1 MTERRCVVCGAR
13 MEGRRRQA
21 RTCGGACRAE
31 ASRLRRLLAGEQP
44 VDGCYS
50 VADRL
55 GRLDARRPAE
65 TAQSARTAPLAA

>member
-1 MTERRCVVCGAR
+1 

-21 RTCGGACRAE
+21 KACGGACRAE

-50 VADRL
+50 LADRL
-55 GRLDARRPAE
+55 EHLRVIPSRE
-65 TAQSARTAPLAA
+65 TAQIARTRR

>member
-1 MTERRCVVCGAR
+1 MTERRCVVCGAP

-50 VADRL
+50 LADRL
-55 GRLDARRPAE
+55 KHPRAVPCGE
-65 TAQSARTAPLAA
+65 TAQIAPTPR